1 MQDVFAKHFDA
12 FAQGRRLHPRE
23 LSAAHSIRTCY
34 TAERGGHLDYCA
46 QGHTQREVF
55 YACRHRSCPRCASRP
70 RQAWVQAELDRLLG
84 CAHFHV
90 VFTLPHELLGL
101 WEFNRQALSKLLFD
115 CVRHSLLQMLGDP
128 RHLGATPGLLL
139 SLHTWGRTLSHHPH
153 IHALVSAGGL
163 DAGGQWRSTREGY
176 LLPLKPLQ
184 KLFSGKLLSA
194 LRQALPTCSLPPQ
207 QGQGQA
213 GVAHWQ
219 GVLKALYR
227 KHWNIQISAPYS
239 HGRGVALYL
248 ARYAKGGPLP
258 ADRALQL
265 AHAQVSFG
273 YTDHRDGQSKALRL
287 PANEFIARVLWHAP
301 PKGSHT
307 VRHAG
312 LYASV
317 QASKR
322 GAAALALAC
331 AQLTGPTQSS
341 RTTLRPTSPELA
353 TSPHPSPTPA
363 TPVLVP
369 ANNLCPRCLQPLLR
383 LRLRAYSGAGN
394 QISPLPRRRAQN
406 HTPTTAAPGPT
417 TRSSR
422 HPTASCSSSLRRRR
436 APLDAA

>member
-1 MQDVFAKHFDA
+1 MRCSMQDVFAKHFDA

-46 QGHTQREVF
+46 QGHMQREVF
-55 YACRHRSCPRCASRP
+55 YACRHRSCPRCAKRP

-101 WEFNRQALSKLLFD
+101 WEFNRRALSNVLFD
-115 CVRHSLLQMLGDP
+115 CVRLSLLQMLGDP

-163 DAGGQWRSTREGY
+163 DAKSEWRATREGY

-184 KLFSGKLLSA
+184 KLFSGKLLGA
-194 LRQALPTCSLPPQ
+194 LRAALPTWSLPPQ
-207 QGQGQA
+207 QGLE
-213 GVAHWQ
+213 HWTR
-219 GVLKALYR
+219 VLKSLYR

-265 AHAQVSFG
+265 TQSQVSFG
-273 YTDHRDGQSKALRL
+273 YTDHRDGQAKALRL

-317 QASKR
+317 GASKR

-331 AQLTGPTQSS
+331 AQLTGPTQS
-341 RTTLRPTSPELA
+341 TPTARPLA
-353 TSPHPSPTPA
+353 THSPPGCPPASLHSPPA
-363 TPVLVP
+363 
-369 ANNLCPRCLQPLLR
+369 NLCPSCSTPLIR
-383 LRLRAYSGAGN
+383 LRLRARAPAGN
-394 QISPLPRRRAQN
+394 QISPLSPPSASP

-417 TRSSR
+417 IRSSR
-422 HPTASCSSSLRRRR
+422 HSTAGNTLPHRRRQQR
-436 APLDAA
+436 PLNAA